1 MKPVTIALAG
11 NPNSGKTTMFNA
23 ITGSHQHVGN
33 YPGITVE
40 KKTGSTQVDGETV
53 AIVDLPGT
61 YSLTA
66 YSQEELVARRMLTED
81 RPDVVLHVVDSSA
94 LERNLYLTVQL
105 LELGV
110 PIVLALNMMDEVH
123 SRGDSIDTKRLEQL
137 LGIPVVATVGR
148 SGVGVTNALRKAI
161 AAAKEFRGKSWQPRA
176 ISYGTDIDPVI
187 ESISATVTKELD
199 VPEKQAAAAF
209 PPRWIALKFLENDPE
224 IKGSCP
230 LSATASAQIEKQYT
244 ELATH
249 LSGTLHTYPEA
260 VIADFRYGYI
270 SGLLHQDVMHRK
282 ETSIARRNFS
292 DQVDRI
298 LTHNLLGIFGM
309 AFIFYAVY
317 EIAFTL
323 GSYPMDL
330 VEEFFGW
337 LGGAAEATMPDG
349 LLKSLV
355 VDGIIGGLG
364 GVLVFVPLIL
374 IMFLLIAFLEDS
386 GYMARIAYMLD
397 RVFRLFGLH
406 GSSIMPYMIS
416 GGIAGGCAVP
426 GVMGTRT
433 LRSPKEKLA
442 TILTLPFMACGAKIP
457 VFLLIVGA
465 FFAEENQALI
475 MLGITLTGWIVALL
489 SARILRSTL
498 IKGAPTPFVMELPPY
513 RLPTLRGLLL
523 HTWERGWQYIKK
535 AGTVIL
541 AISVLLWAAM
551 TFPGLPEDVEKGF
564 DDRIAVAEEQ
574 VEAAQKAYDV
584 ALAAAGKTQQE
595 KSEDGEGPAIDTELS
610 EGKALVESKDALD
623 EATHNK
629 AAFALR
635 NSVGGR
641 IGTALEPVSQWAGF
655 DWRTNIALLGGFAAK
670 EVLVST
676 LSTAYSLGQVD
687 PEEAES
693 LGEKIKNDPQWN
705 RANALSLLIFVLIYA
720 PCVVTIVTMRM
731 ETASWRWPLFSLF
744 ASTALA
750 YGLAV
755 AVFQIGKTLL

>member
-1 MKPVTIALAG
+1 M
-11 NPNSGKTTMFNA
+11 
-23 ITGSHQHVGN
+23 GN

-40 KKTGSTQVDGETV
+40 KKIGTTQLDDEDIH
-53 AIVDLPGT
+53 IVDLPGT

-66 YSQEELVARRMLTED
+66 YSQEEVVARRMLTEE
-81 RPDVVLHVVDSSA
+81 RPDVVLHVIDSSA

-105 LELGV
+105 LELGI

-123 SRGDSIDTKRLEQL
+123 SRGDSIDIKRLENL

-148 SGVGVTNALRKAI
+148 AGVGVTDALRKAVSL
-161 AAAKEFRGKSWQPRA
+161 AKEFRGKPWQPRA
-176 ISYGTDIDPVI
+176 ISYGADIDPVLQDI
-187 ESISATVTKELD
+187 CAAV
-199 VPEKQAAAAF
+199 EKDIDASGKRDEVVF
-209 PPRWIALKFLENDPE
+209 PASWIALKFLENDPE
-224 IKGSCP
+224 IKSSRV
-230 LSATASAQIEKQYT
+230 LSPATVTHIEAQYDA
-244 ELATH
+244 LAKH
-249 LSGTLHTYPEA
+249 LAGTLQTYPEA
-260 VIADFRYGYI
+260 AIADFRYGYI
-270 SGLLHQDVMHRK
+270 SGLLRQDVIHRS
-282 ETSIARRNFS
+282 ETALARRNFS
-292 DQVDRI
+292 DHVDRL
-298 LTHNLLGIFGM
+298 LTHNLLGIFAM
-309 AFIFYAVY
+309 ALIFYVVY

-323 GSYPMDL
+323 GAYPMDL
-330 VEEFFGW
+330 VDGFFGW
-337 LGGAAEATMPDG
+337 LGETVEDAMPEG

-355 VDGIIGGLG
+355 VDGIIGGVG

-442 TILTLPFMACGAKIP
+442 TMLTLPFMACGAKIP
-457 VFLLIVGA
+457 VFLLVVGA
-465 FFAEENQALI
+465 FFAEENQAAI
-475 MLGITLTGWIVALL
+475 MLGITLTGWLVALL
-489 SARILRSTL
+489 SARILRSTI
-498 IKGAPTPFVMELPPY
+498 IKGEPTPFVMELPPY

-551 TFPGLPEDVEKGF
+551 TFPGLPEDVEKDF
-564 DDRIAVAEEQ
+564 DERIAIAETN
-574 VEAAQKAYDV
+574 VEAAQKIYDEV
-584 ALAAAGKTQQE
+584 LPAGDATEENAKAE
-595 KSEDGEGPAIDTELS
+595 GEEGEEGEEEDAIDTELP
-610 EGKALVESKDALD
+610 EGQALAEAKDALD
-623 EATHNK
+623 AVTHDK

-635 NSVGGR
+635 NSLAGR
-641 IGTALEPVSQWAGF
+641 IGTAFEPISQWAGF

-676 LSTAYSLGQVD
+676 LGTAYSLGAVD
-687 PEEAES
+687 PEEAGS
-693 LGEKIKNDPQWN
+693 LGDRITADPHWN

-720 PCVVTIVTMRM
+720 PCAVTIVTMRM

-744 ASTALA
+744 ASTGLA
-750 YGLAV
+750 YVLAV
-755 AVFQIGKTLL
+755 LVYQAGKALL